1 MIGGTP
7 LVSIITP
14 TFNRASLIGRA
25 ISSVQR
31 QTFSNWQMIVV
42 DDGSTDHTVD
52 VVRSRAER
60 DPRIR
65 LVQSVTN
72 SGMPAVARNLGIHQA
87 QGQLIAFL
95 DSDDWW
101 WAQHLEAHVR
111 AHGTMTSPGLCY
123 SHLWSR
129 RPRSP
134 LYGLLFL
141 PSPRQQAQTREQL
154 LQRNSIQCSAVTVSA
169 SLLQHVGG
177 FSEAPQLAAIEDYEL
192 WLRCSESGPVEFI
205 PRLTGVYSSAQGL
218 SAQLDMESKLAFLG
232 DVIGEP
238 VGRRTR
244 FEVAVERIWGIPAAI
259 SSFAVGTFLTR

>member
-14 TFNRASLIGRA
+14 TFNRANLIGRA

-52 VVRSRAER
+52 VVRSRAEL

-65 LVQSVTN
+65 LVQSVIN
-72 SGMPAVARNLGIHQA
+72 SGMPAVARNLGIDQA
-87 QGQLIAFL
+87 EGELIAFL

-101 WAQHLEAHVR
+101 WAQHLEVHVR
-111 AHGTMTSPGLCY
+111 VHSTMTSPGLCY
-123 SHLWSR
+123 SHLWSQ
-129 RPRSP
+129 RPGKP

-141 PSPRQQAQTREQL
+141 PSPRQQAQTRQQL

-169 SLLQHVGG
+169 SLLERVGG

-192 WLRCSESGPVEFI
+192 WLRCSESGPVKFI
-205 PRLTGVYSSAQGL
+205 PQLTGVYSSAQGL
-218 SAQLDMESKLAFLG
+218 SSQLDMESKLAFLG

-244 FEVAVERIWGIPAAI
+244 LEVAVERIWGIPAAI
-259 SSFAVGTFLTR
+259 SSLAVGTFLTR